1 MKIRRLYISLE
12 LILLNIVLAIIVKF
26 AVQSIPVLVVFS
38 AAKTDTDVLFG
49 ILWANFL
56 ADTIQEH

>member
-49 ILWANFL
+49 IPWANSL